1 MLARTLLLLTT
12 LMCGFA
18 LLPRG
23 AAAAP
28 ASAGGSVG
36 TQSGARGGTSGPG
49 SKKKFELPD
58 HIIGGNA
65 ISALLPVQV
74 GFAGYLPRVR
84 IGFQY
89 ERQLYKSH
97 WLYLQ
102 VASLLDRGDWQTFR
116 LPNCGIGM
124 SVGSCNPGT
133 VAGFDLTLGYAHKW
147 YLRDNPY
154 LVPIARG
161 GINGGAWWY
170 PYLTE
175 SRQQS
180 RERSWSLSV
189 RGGGGVRLFLLRDL
203 AIGLDLNLILGL
215 VVSRDTPLS
224 QPSET
229 VTNFLIGMEILPLI
243 VEYRF

>member
-12 LMCGFA
+12 LMCGLA
-18 LLPRG
+18 LPRG

-28 ASAGGSVG
+28 ASAGGSVN
-36 TQSGARGGTSGPG
+36 TQTGARGGASGPG
-49 SKKKFELPD
+49 KKKFALPD

-74 GFAGYLPRVR
+74 GFAGYVPRVR

-89 ERQLYKSH
+89 DRQLYKTH
-97 WLYLQ
+97 WVYLQ
-102 VASLLDRGDWQTFR
+102 AAALLDRGDWQTFR
-116 LPNCGIGM
+116 LPSCGLGM

-147 YLRDNPY
+147 FLRDNPY
-154 LVPIARG
+154 LVPIARVG
-161 GINGGAWWY
+161 LNGGAWWY

-180 RERSWSLSV
+180 RISSWSLSV
-189 RGGGGVRLFLLRDL
+189 RGGGGLRLFLLRDV
-203 AIGLDLNLILGL
+203 AIGLDVNLLLGFTI
-215 VVSRDTPLS
+215 SRDQPLS
-224 QPSET
+224 KQPET
-229 VTNFLIGMEILPLI
+229 NANFLIGMEILPLI